1 MKERESNIEAAR
13 ILAMILVVLVHANY
27 FSLGGIDRSDIIAS
41 PSSSFMRMFFEHLC
55 IVGVN
60 LFVLISGWFGIRPT
74 VKGAIS
80 LLYQVL
86 FYSILILAAGII
98 IGIPIPKNEMKD
110 VFYFGSFY
118 WFIPAYLCLYALSP
132 MLNSFIEHST
142 RNQLLHVLIAFF
154 FLEFIYGWITNSAS
168 FDGGYSTLSFIG
180 LYLLARY
187 VNKYSDRLKSI
198 NPMVSLGG
206 YFIMTIIPTVIA
218 FFGIRYIGHG
228 FSSYKYCS
236 PFVISAALFLFL
248 FFQRFSFKS
257 KFINW
262 VACSVFSVYIVHLN
276 PMIVP
281 FFTKTLKSAYE
292 SLDGFTYCIIAVCLA
307 VLLCLVC
314 AVIDKVRISSWKV
327 IVSSVSSLMPQKKET
342 AS

>member
-27 FSLGGIDRSDIIAS
+27 FSLGGIDRSDIISS

-98 IGIPIPKNEMKD
+98 IGIPIPEGEMKE
-110 VFYFGSFY
+110 VFYFGCFY

-132 MLNSFIEHST
+132 ILNSFIEHST

-187 VNKYSDRLKSI
+187 VNKYSDKLKSI

-218 FFGIRYIGHG
+218 FFGIKYIGHG
-228 FSSYKYCS
+228 LSSYKYCS
-236 PFVISAALFLFL
+236 PFVISASLFLF
-248 FFQRFSFKS
+248 
-257 KFINW
+257 I
-262 VACSVFSVYIVHLN
+262 
-276 PMIVP
+276 
-281 FFTKTLKSAYE
+281 T
-292 SLDGFTYCIIAVCLA
+292 
-307 VLLCLVC
+307 
-314 AVIDKVRISSWKV
+314 VR
-327 IVSSVSSLMPQKKET
+327 
-342 AS
+342 